1 MITILVVVILLI
13 VLRIQVLSPVFFAFF
28 AVLPIMAFAGNKRKY
43 TNEGE
48 DTENEIFHD
57 DKFHTPSTEESKA

>member
-1 MITILVVVILLI
+1 VAL
-13 VLRIQVLSPVFFAFF
+13 
-28 AVLPIMAFAGNKRKY
+28 AGNKRKY

-57 DKFHTPSTEESKA
+57 AKFHTPSTEESKA